1 MKELKDYLPL
11 YLGCQII
18 VCDLDGQTFFD
29 RIESVINDKAG
40 QRFSIY
46 EFGDI
51 EYDTIEEYCQWVK
64 PILRPLSDIT
74 EKDFYSFNQPE
85 TENDILITA
94 TINKRWCAGW
104 YDKKEYDERVEEG
117 LCTDAEDLLYDLED
131 ADHENVICCDK
142 NGTISHGL
150 NDDYCY
156 FVDLPTQS
164 NWINHL
170 RKRGFDCDRL
180 IESGLAIN
188 KTTLTQQTK

>member
-1 MKELKDYLPL
+1 MGQLKDYLPL
-11 YLGCQII
+11 YLGAQHRYKF
-18 VCDLDGQTFFD
+18 VDSDNWSVW
-29 RIESVINDKAG
+29 IELLPHRLPRLEDA
-40 QRFSIY
+40 SI
-46 EFGDI
+46 DAI
-51 EYDTIEEYCQWVK
+51 QLA
-64 PILRPLSDIT
+64 LRPLSDMT
-74 EKDFYSFNQPE
+74 EEDFYSFNQPE
-85 TENDILITA
+85 TEKDMLITA

-104 YDKKEYDERVEEG
+104 YDKKEYEERVKEE

-156 FVDLPTQS
+156 FVDLPTIS

-180 IESGLAIN
+180 IESGLAID
-188 KTTLTQQTK
+188 KTKI